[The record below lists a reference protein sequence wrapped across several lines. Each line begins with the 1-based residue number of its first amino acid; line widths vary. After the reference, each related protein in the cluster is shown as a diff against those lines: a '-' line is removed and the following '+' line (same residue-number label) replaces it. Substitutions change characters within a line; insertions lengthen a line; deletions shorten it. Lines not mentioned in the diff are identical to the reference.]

1 MAKQKHYRL
10 ETLNDSV
17 PAQYHVLLGE
27 RSNGKS
33 YAVKERGFK
42 RSWNDENHKFMLI
55 RRWGMEVKASYV
67 EQYFN
72 DAPITAITDN
82 ACSGVVCNGG
92 KIYAST
98 YDPKTNKRVKVKCV
112 GYYRDLCGE
121 QHFVSQNFDDVDYII
136 FEEFISRD
144 YYLPDEVNKLMQFV
158 SSVARRRK
166 IDVYLIGNTISRL
179 SPYFNEWGLVNVPKM
194 KQGTIDLYEFKTN
207 QIDEETGE
215 PVIVRVS
222 VEYCENSGNNSKM
235 FFGKTSEMITTGTWQ
250 TREYPHLNGRLEY
263 YNTVHSLI
271 YINNGFKFKLRLL
284 TPKKNSDVEC
294 RKSLFWYCEPYN
306 YNVYENDDYKTT
318 RFVVDNYNTAIKIW
332 SDVITIGF
340 KPISIQEKQA
350 FDILDQIV
358 FSDNLTGS
366 DYNACLKTV
375 DKI

>member
-10 ETLNDSV
+10 ETLNDSI
-17 PAQYHVLLGE
+17 PAEYHILLGE

-42 RSWNDENHKFMLI
+42 RAWADPNKKFMLI
-55 RRWGMEVKASYV
+55 RRWGMEIKASFV

-72 DAPITAITDN
+72 DAPITAITDS
-82 ACSGVVCNGG
+82 ACSGVICNGG

-98 YDPKTNKRVKVKCV
+98 YDQKTNKRIKVKHV

-144 YYLPDEVNKLMQFV
+144 YYLPDEVSKLMQFV

-207 QIDEETGE
+207 QIDEDTGE
-215 PVIVRVS
+215 PIIVRVT

-250 TREYPHLNGRLEY
+250 TQEYPHLEGRIEH
-263 YNTVHSLI
+263 YNIVHSLI
-271 YINNGFKFKLRLL
+271 YVSNGFKFKLFL
-284 TPKKNSDVEC
+284 VC
-294 RKSLFWYCEPYN
+294 RKEGRSDLFWYVRPFSD
-306 YNVYENDDYKTT
+306 NVFDDEKFKTT
-318 RFVVDNYNTAIKIW
+318 RFVVDKYSTAIKIL
-332 SDVITIGF
+332 SDAVTIGF
-340 KPISIQEKQA
+340 KPLSPQEKQS
-350 FDILDQIV
+350 FDMLDKIV

-366 DYNACLKTV
+366 DFYACLKTV
-375 DKI
+375 DKN

>member
-10 ETLNDSV
+10 ETRNDSV
-17 PAQYHVLLGE
+17 PAQYHIILGE

-42 RSWNDENHKFMLI
+42 RAWLDPNKKFMLL
-55 RRWGMEVKASYV
+55 RRWGMEIKASYT

-82 ACSGVVCNGG
+82 ECNGVVCNGG

-98 YDPKTNKRVKVKCV
+98 YDEKGNKRIKVKHV

-121 QHFVSQNFDDVDYII
+121 QHFVSQNFDDVDYVI
-136 FEEFISRD
+136 FEEFVSRD
-144 YYLPDEVNKLMQFV
+144 YYLPDEVNKLMQFI
-158 SSVARRRK
+158 SSIARRRK
-166 IDVYLIGNTISRL
+166 IDVYMIGNTISRL
-179 SPYFNEWGLVNVPKM
+179 SPYFANWGLVNIPKM

-250 TREYPHLNGRLEY
+250 TQEYPHLNGRIEQYSIL
-263 YNTVHSLI
+263 HDLI
-271 YINNGFKFKLRLL
+271 YISNGFKFKMFLL
-284 TPKKNSDVEC
+284 CPKSGTN
-294 RKSLFWYCEPYN
+294 RALFWYVEPYN
-306 YNVYENDDYKTT
+306 YNVFDDDKYRTT
-318 RFVVDNYNTAIKIW
+318 RFVVDKYSTAIKIL
-332 SDVITIGF
+332 SDAVTIGF
-340 KPISIQEKQA
+340 KPLSPQEKQA
-350 FDILDQIV
+350 FDLMDYIV
-358 FSDNLTGS
+358 FCDNLTGS
-366 DYNACLKTV
+366 DYYACIKTV

>member
-17 PAQYHVLLGE
+17 PADYHVLLGE

-42 RSWNDENHKFMLI
+42 RAWLDPNKKFMYL
-55 RRWGMEVKASYV
+55 RRWGMEVKASYT

-82 ACSGVVCNGG
+82 ACNGVTCTGG
-92 KIYAST
+92 KIYATT
-98 YDPKTNKRVKVKCV
+98 YDEKGIKKIKVKHV

-144 YYLPDEVNKLMQFV
+144 YYLPDEVMKLMQFV

-179 SPYFNEWGLVNVPKM
+179 SPYFNEWQLLNVPKM
-194 KQGTIDLYEFKTN
+194 KQGTIDLYEYKTN

-215 PVIVRVS
+215 PIIVRVS

-250 TREYPHLNGRLEY
+250 TQEYPHLDGRIEQ
-263 YNTVHSLI
+263 YNIIHSLI
-271 YINNGFKFKLRLL
+271 YVSNGFKFKMFLL
-284 TPKKNSDVEC
+284 TPKSG
-294 RKSLFWYCEPYN
+294 RMRMFWYARPFTD
-306 YNVYENDDYKTT
+306 NVFNDEKFKTT
-318 RFVVDNYNTAIKIW
+318 RFVVDKYSTAIKIL
-332 SDVITIGF
+332 SDAVTIGF
-340 KPISIQEKQA
+340 KPYSDQERLA
-350 FDILDQIV
+350 FNMLDQIV

-366 DYNACLKTV
+366 DYYACIRTV